1 MWRWHRTKQA
11 KQARAKRQDAL
22 GLLQDAM
29 RRVERDRAAAEDQQ
43 VLQQQVPSQQT
54 SPRQTST
61 TGTAGVGR

>member
-1 MWRWHRTKQA
+1 MWRWRRTKQV
-11 KQARAKRQDAL
+11 KSQAKRQVAL

-29 RRVERDRAAAEDQQ
+29 GRVEQDRAAAEDQQ
-43 VLQQQVPSQQT
+43 VLRQQVPSQPT

>member
-1 MWRWHRTKQA
+1 MWRWRRTKQA
-11 KQARAKRQDAL
+11 KRQPRRQDAL

-29 RRVERDRAAAEDQQ
+29 RRVEQDQAAAEDQQ
-43 VLQQQVPSQQT
+43 VLRQQVPSQPT